1 LGVPTGQY
9 QVKVFGVPRP
19 IQSNGMPSNFTTI
32 EFAGPG
38 GGMMMGVST
47 SGPATSMP
55 PPPPIPADPTLSATM
70 PVSVGET
77 DVKGLGV
84 VVRAGPRLSGQLK
97 FDGTREP
104 PTPAQMQRANVSI
117 SSLENRSF

>member
-1 LGVPTGQY
+1 NT
-9 QVKVFGVPRP
+9 
-19 IQSNGMPSNFTTI
+19 MPSNMTTI
-32 EFAGPG
+32 EIAGPG
-38 GGMMMGVST
+38 GGMMMGMS
-47 SGPATSMP
+47 SIGPGATMP

-84 VVRAGPRLSGQLK
+84 VLRAGPRLSGQLK

-104 PTPAQMQRANVSI
+104 PTPAQMPRANVSI
-117 SSLENRSF
+117 SSLENRSFQQNPQ